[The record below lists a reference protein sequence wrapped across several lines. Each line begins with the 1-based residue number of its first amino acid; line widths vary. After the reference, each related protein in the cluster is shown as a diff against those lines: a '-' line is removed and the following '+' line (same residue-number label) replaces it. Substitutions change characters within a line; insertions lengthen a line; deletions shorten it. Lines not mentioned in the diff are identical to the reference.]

1 MSELRMM
8 NYPSV
13 VGERYPDDIDRMQR
27 VLIANGCLAARA
39 DLEALWGDYSDS
51 FAAGWLFL
59 PESDDELLGI
69 LMGKLV
75 DG

>member
-13 VGERYPDDIDRMQR
+13 VGERYPDDIDRMQQ
-27 VLIANGCLAARA
+27 VLIANGCLAARV
-39 DLEALWGDYSDS
+39 DLEALWSDYSDS
-51 FAAGWLFL
+51 FAASWLFL
-59 PESDDELLGI
+59 PESDEELLNI
-69 LMGKLV
+69 LMGRLV